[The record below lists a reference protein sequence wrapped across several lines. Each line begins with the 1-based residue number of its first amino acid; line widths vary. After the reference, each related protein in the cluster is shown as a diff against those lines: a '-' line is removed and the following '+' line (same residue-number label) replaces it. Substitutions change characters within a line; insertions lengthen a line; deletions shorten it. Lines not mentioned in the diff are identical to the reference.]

1 MNKKER
7 ISKMLNEVEG
17 LIHKMIDEKRDGP
30 FNAFELLMITM
41 DALIK
46 ESEIQSL
53 INSSDVKKV
62 GNA

>member
-1 MNKKER
+1 MTKKEN
-7 ISKMLNEVEG
+7 ISKMLIDIEH

-46 ESEIQSL
+46 ESQCKGLDEY
-53 INSSDVKKV
+53 KKV